1 MQKKLSKNITLILP
15 VSGKSSRFKDSDPKW
30 ILSSPSGKLMIQE
43 AIVELDLKYVN
54 KILIICLK
62 QHINKYIKLSSVKTA
77 ISEIVGKK
85 ISVEVC
91 ILSKPT
97 TSQAHT
103 IYNGIKKNKITG
115 PIFIKDC
122 DNQFQHTIKFG
133 NNIATLNLDNAGLI
147 EAKNKSF
154 VEINQKYEVL
164 RIVEK
169 KVISN
174 HFCTGGYGFSSAAE
188 FNKYFEKIFKN
199 KLQSGEIYVSHI
211 IHHMIIHNEI
221 FVSNEVCNY
230 IDFGNLEEWQKY
242 QNRYLTLICNLDGI
256 IYKKSSKYLR
266 DGWTDEI
273 NYKNVLALS
282 NFMKE
287 KKIYLVI
294 FTSRPK
300 DQENKIK
307 KHLRD
312 LGIRV
317 NSFVFDIQLS
327 SICLISNFEGATAYP
342 SSSAINLPSDSD
354 NLSSYLKNLSNY

>member
-1 MQKKLSKNITLILP
+1 MQKELSKNITLILP

-54 KILIICLK
+54 KILIICLRH
-62 QHINKYIKLSSVKTA
+62 HINKYIKLSSVKKS

-122 DNQFQHTIKFG
+122 DNQFQHTIRFG

-174 HFCTGGYGFSSAAE
+174 HFCTGGYGFSSATE
-188 FNKYFEKIFKN
+188 FNKYFQKIYKN
-199 KLQSGEIYVSHI
+199 KLQNGEIYVSHI
-211 IHHMIIHNEI
+211 IHHMIIDDEI
-221 FVSNEVCNY
+221 LY
-230 IDFGNLEEWQKY
+230 QMKY
-242 QNRYLTLICNLDGI
+242 VIILTL
-256 IYKKSSKYLR
+256 
-266 DGWTDEI
+266 
-273 NYKNVLALS
+273 
-282 NFMKE
+282 
-287 KKIYLVI
+287 VI
-294 FTSRPK
+294 
-300 DQENKIK
+300 
-307 KHLRD
+307 
-312 LGIRV
+312 
-317 NSFVFDIQLS
+317 
-327 SICLISNFEGATAYP
+327 
-342 SSSAINLPSDSD
+342 
-354 NLSSYLKNLSNY
+354 